1 MIVRAGLFRQLF
13 EKNPSL
19 TLDCR
24 FVRLEDAGASD
35 AADWAIARSLS
46 ALRSAEQRGELSQPD
61 KDVAPDAG
69 SAASLGEA
77 DSKGD
82 RSV

>member
-1 MIVRAGLFRQLF
+1 MWWRVYCVCQLSSVVADLILL
-13 EKNPSL
+13 SL
-19 TLDCR
+19 SI
-24 FVRLEDAGASD
+24 DAGASD

-46 ALRSAEQRGELSQPD
+46 ALRSAEARGELSQPA
-61 KDVAPDAG
+61 KDGSAPDEATG
-69 SAASLGEA
+69 SVGES

>member
-1 MIVRAGLFRQLF
+1 MNIAYSVCKCCR
-13 EKNPSL
+13 SL
-19 TLDCR
+19 LLCSLPIFID
-24 FVRLEDAGASD
+24 VGASD

-46 ALRSAEQRGELSQPD
+46 ALRSAEARGELSQPAKGD
-61 KDVAPDAG
+61 GPPDETSG
-69 SAASLGEA
+69 SVGGEA